1 MTGMG
6 CVTLSGSTPLR
17 LVTLIYGTLALV
29 IRLWNRGYKSYWIC
43 E

>member
-1 MTGMG
+1 MTGIG

-17 LVTLIYGTLALV
+17 FVTFPNGTLALL
-29 IRLWNRGYKSYWIC
+29 IRMWNRGYKYYWII